1 MVHCNRYHTSHRST
15 SRSKYLKSVLD
26 AVVLNDEWRAVKDP
40 YIDADSQRKRAI
52 HVVEQD
58 RALNTAFW
66 TEVKT
71 RIQEF
76 TSGDP
81 KGRQLYLGIADL
93 KLQKCQRLKYL
104 PSLRFTFP

>member
-1 MVHCNRYHTSHRST
+1 MAHCNRYHTSHRST
-15 SRSKYLKSVLD
+15 SRSKYLKLVLD
-26 AVVLNDEWRAVKDP
+26 SVVLNGEWRRVKDP
-40 YIDADSQRKRAI
+40 YVDADGQRKRAI

-71 RIQEF
+71 KIQEF

-81 KGRQLYLGIADL
+81 KGRQLYLEIADL
-93 KLQKCQRLKYL
+93 KLLNCQRRKYL